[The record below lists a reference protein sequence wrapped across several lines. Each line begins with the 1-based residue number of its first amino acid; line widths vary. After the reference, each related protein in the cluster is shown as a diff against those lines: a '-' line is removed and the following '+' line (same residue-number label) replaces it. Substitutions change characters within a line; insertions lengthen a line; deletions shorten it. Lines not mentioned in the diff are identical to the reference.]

1 MNDFVNELK
10 RISNSKELT
19 FPEQFYC
26 STDRKTIMGEIPF
39 RDILFLDYRD
49 TEAGSNPREYIGLIK
64 TNKVILQSMLS
75 HAEMFK
81 FLHSGIIISLTDVN
95 ISDPKHVIK
104 YSDCCLTNGNQTR
117 FLVLII
123 TLLKLVSSN
132 KVLSSINSKNYSN
145 FVKSTF
151 GDSPRILD
159 ILHRINFSKITQVIT
174 FLNGNKKYSKEFNE
188 IELRSFLDLRV
199 RIQIN
204 PINFILS
211 DLEEKLDEY
220 SVGTLIAEANN
231 DTQKVKVD
239 DIFGNKYKKD
249 LETHLFNT
257 FIKNSNDKI
266 RIEYRIGEISD
277 RVDKVHILTLLRPG
291 IATGI
296 LTKEKKIFEYTNKR
310 DPIYKTFE
318 KLLRNKDKANKTI
331 KIISQLMPL
340 LYDIRKTYV
349 EPELDL
355 QKKNF
360 IREYIEKATED
371 GLSDTIVAKQ
381 ISSAKNNKGEIE
393 KIIKP
398 YVNYNIEHIFPVL
411 IYRIR
416 KLFDMPR
423 TSDKITFIVPKDK
436 MPDFFR
442 ALIEAIYKNYIEAKF
457 RGLPSSL
464 TTFAR
469 SKDFYKTGEE
479 TYIALKNAYQLKE
492 SDFIEKNKYLI
503 E

>member
-1 MNDFVNELK
+1 MNDFVHELK
-10 RISNSKELT
+10 RISNSKQLT
-19 FPEQFYC
+19 FPEKFYC

-39 RDILFLDYRD
+39 REILFLDYRD

-81 FLHSGIIISLTDVN
+81 FLHSGIIISLTDVD
-95 ISDPKHVIK
+95 ISDSKNVIK

-123 TLLKLVSSN
+123 TLLKLFSSN
-132 KVLSSINSKNYSN
+132 HSLSSINSKNYNN
-145 FVKSTF
+145 FVKSAF
-151 GDSPRILD
+151 GDSPRICA
-159 ILHRINFSKITQVIT
+159 ILHRISFSKISQVIT
-174 FLNGNKKYSKEFNE
+174 FLNDNAKYFKKFNE
-188 IELRSFLDLRV
+188 IELSSFLDLRV
-199 RIQIN
+199 RIQAN

-231 DTQKVKVD
+231 DTQNVKAD
-239 DIFGNKYKKD
+239 DIFGNKYKTD
-249 LETHLFNT
+249 LETYLFNT
-257 FIKNSNDKI
+257 FIKDNKDKI
-266 RIEYRIGEISD
+266 NIEYRIGEISD
-277 RVDKVHILTLLRPG
+277 KVDKVHILTLLRPV

-296 LTKEKKIFEYTNKR
+296 LTREKKIFEYTNKR
-310 DPIYKTFE
+310 EPIYKTFE
-318 KLLRNKDKANKTI
+318 KLLRNKDKANKTSE
-331 KIISQLMPL
+331 IISQLIPL

-355 QKKNF
+355 KKKNF
-360 IREYIEKATED
+360 IREYVEKATAGE
-371 GLSDTIVAKQ
+371 LSDTIVAKQ
-381 ISSAKNNKGEIE
+381 ISSAKNKGEIE

-411 IYRIR
+411 VYRIR
-416 KLFDMPR
+416 KLFNKSKELNKIALIIPE
-423 TSDKITFIVPKDK
+423 DKL
-436 MPDFFR
+436 PDFFR
-442 ALIEAIYKNYIEAKF
+442 AIIEAIYRKYIETKF
-457 RGLPSSL
+457 AGLPSSL

-469 SKDFYKTGEE
+469 SKDFYKAGEE
-479 TYIALKNAYQLKE
+479 TYIALKSAYHLEE
-492 SDFIEKNKYLI
+492 SDFLEKNKYHI